1 MSNNITLEEVYE
13 KSFDFIKQFILDNI
27 ETLKINICEEAR
39 KELNIFLLTYYPNF
53 FIEKFNIDVNS
64 NNKHINSINV
74 DLSIVNGI

>member
-13 KSFDFIKQFILDNI
+13 KSFDFIKQFILNNI
-27 ETLKINICEEAR
+27 ETLKINICEEVR

-53 FIEKFNIDVNS
+53 FIEKFNVDVSS
-64 NNKHINSINV
+64 NNKHINSINI